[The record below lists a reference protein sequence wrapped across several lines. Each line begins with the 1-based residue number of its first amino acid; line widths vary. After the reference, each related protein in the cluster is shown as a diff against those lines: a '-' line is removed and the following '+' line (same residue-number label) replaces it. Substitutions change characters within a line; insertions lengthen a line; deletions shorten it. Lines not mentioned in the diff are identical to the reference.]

1 MPRRKAGTSLPVA
14 RRATTIRWHTS
25 FSACGGAE
33 GSSRCAGMSLPYGSA
48 AEGTLQPVGQ
58 AHAPPEGGDE
68 PAGCSQSNTI
78 RWHTSFSACGGA
90 EGSSRCAGMSLPYK
104 SAAEGMNRKNCKR
117 ALAPPAVFCYN
128 SRIEKD
134 NAPSL

>member
-33 GSSRCAGMSLPYGSA
+33 GSSRYAGMSLPVA
-48 AEGTLQPVGQ
+48 RRATTV
-58 AHAPPEGGDE
+58 
-68 PAGCSQSNTI
+68 

-90 EGSSRCAGMSLPYK
+90 EGSSRCAGMSLPYG
-104 SAAEGMNRKNCKR
+104 SAELLRDRHCLSLHSLKNAC
-117 ALAPPAVFCYN
+117 
-128 SRIEKD
+128 
-134 NAPSL
+134 

>member
-68 PAGCSQSNTI
+68 PAGCSQSNND
-78 RWHTSFSACGGA
+78 
-90 EGSSRCAGMSLPYK
+90 P
-104 SAAEGMNRKNCKR
+104 
-117 ALAPPAVFCYN
+117 LAHVVLRLRRSGRLVPL
-128 SRIEKD
+128 RGHE
-134 NAPSL
+134 PSLQIGCRRDESQKLQKGTCASCGFLL